1 MILYFET
8 KDSED
13 KVSSTKLVYL
23 DNNISEI
30 EFTFNESESSIE
42 ILYINS
48 EKTYLPIT
56 EGVTI
61 SLYDSGKLVFKGSDP
76 RLIEAELVRLFT
88 IGTGDQ

>member
-1 MILYFET
+1 MILYYEV
-8 KDSED
+8 KDSEA

-48 EKTYLPIT
+48 DKSYLPIT
-56 EGVTI
+56 EGITI

-88 IGTGDQ
+88 TGTGDL